1 MTYVDTIVYV
11 IMMIGASSAM
21 ALLFASTVL
30 SYKWWNLPLIHRRHT
45 SKNSQQKRQGRK
57 RDLIPQRKVVE
68 VKSQSQS
75 LVDLKCISN
84 RSELIKKTSRKTIFS
99 LSIPAY
105 SAVTGDLTSTN
116 RGSQ

>member
-1 MTYVDTIVYV
+1 VDTIVYV
-11 IMMIGASSAM
+11 IMMIGASLAM

-30 SYKWWNLPLIHRRHT
+30 SYKWWNLPLIHRLHT
-45 SKNSQQKRQGRK
+45 SKNGQQKRRGREI
-57 RDLIPQRKVVE
+57 LIPQRKVVE

-84 RSELIKKTSRKTIFS
+84 RSELIKKTSNKTIFS

-105 SAVTGDLTSTN
+105 SAVTGDLISTN